1 MPTITEIYEGQSS
14 WIFGTNYTSLKPDT
28 ETLVEQEISGI
39 RIKSA
44 VEINNPLIYG
54 NEATR
59 ISIKSTPS
67 VERMKSNTGGD
78 TGDGGL
84 IGKGLGAITGGGF
97 GRAVFG
103 GQVNSLSEAR
113 DGVNSKLGIPTSA
126 IPSFVDGHGGLQL
139 GAEPDTMITLGKIRK
154 DAVGT
159 EFGKFL
165 KQTAGGKFS
174 TIGKQALGQG
184 ISLVKDKARDVLLG
198 KAQSVGENILGGGDS
213 GDSAFPYSSQQSYST
228 SIRNVKNNEAEPS
241 KIQSQGTEKISELTS
256 KTKESLFKK
265 KTIGDSISNSNSSL
279 DSDREYRSDA
289 PYTKYVETYI
299 TQDSEETD
307 LQRPSAETEDDLTKK
322 TALSQE
328 KNKKLDEETTPNIE
342 YSKEN
347 KYSSIVRDEATD
359 DDQSGEFTRVDLT
372 TLPQNSTDRGTSFF
386 RLPQYSKNPY
396 DIDLRYPKQ
405 AGSNEPSVNME
416 SLYGIT
422 NGSDKLNSNGIS
434 GEENS
439 KEDLENSDLIPFW
452 IRPIGGESV
461 HFRSSLTGI
470 SENVTPS
477 WSGNKFYG
485 NPYSFYTYQG
495 VERNCTF
502 TLQLFCYNELELA
515 AMWEKIS
522 IVTKQCYPTIG
533 GDDQRRYVT
542 PPIIQFRLGSMYNNK
557 KGFVESLTYNIPDNG
572 TWEIGIDGLY
582 LPKLVDV
589 SLTIKLIE
597 SIGDE
602 NVLYNYGRSDDAT
615 KAINQKR
622 KSSFESDPQTGGGT
636 DNIGGGAQ
644 SDTES
649 SPSVNVNNEGIPQTE
664 QEQAKSNDGINK
676 KPKSLSKKGSSE
688 TPKEADSGTTYKTE
702 KSQTRTELE
711 KKKEKLKSKGVDDWA
726 TESIA
731 VSSFDED
738 SVKKIS
744 DIDGNPCF
752 YFTVIGTMKGQS
764 VKKEFVVSQS
774 GVYNAT
780 FGKEIISKKPYRTW
794 VKQNIDDPIGTQQEV
809 FKKAA
814 AEEDA
819 KYEKEETQRKAREEK
834 EKKRND
840 VKKQNRDDKLKKL
853 EEKRKKQKADRQAKL
868 KELKAGI

>member
-1 MPTITEIYEGQSS
+1 MPTLKEIYEGQSS
-14 WIFGTNYTSLKPDT
+14 WIFGTNYTSLKSDT
-28 ETLVEQEISGI
+28 ETLVEQETSGI

-59 ISIKSTPS
+59 IAIRSTPTLDK
-67 VERMKSNTGGD
+67 MKDSTGGEG
-78 TGDGGL
+78 GDGGL
-84 IGKGLGAITGGGF
+84 IGKGIAALTGGSL
-97 GRAVFG
+97 
-103 GQVNSLSEAR
+103 NSLSDVR
-113 DGVNSKLGIPTSA
+113 DKFNSKLGIPTSA
-126 IPSFVDGHGGLQL
+126 IPTFVDNHGDLQK

-154 DAVGT
+154 DAAGT
-159 EFGKFL
+159 ELGKFL
-165 KQTAGGKFS
+165 KNSGGGNFQ
-174 TIGKQALGQG
+174 TIGRNLLGQG

-198 KAQSVGENILGGGDS
+198 KSQSIGENILGGGTS
-213 GDSAFPYSSQQSYST
+213 EDSAFPYSSQQSYST
-228 SIRNVKNNEAEPS
+228 SIRNAKNNEADPS
-241 KIQSQGTEKISELTS
+241 KIQSQGTEKVSELTS
-256 KTKESLFKK
+256 KTKEGLFKK
-265 KTIGDSISNSNSSL
+265 KTIGESISNSNSSL

-289 PYTKYVETYI
+289 PYTKYIETYL

-307 LQRPSAETEDDLTKK
+307 LEIPSAETEDDLAKK
-322 TALSQE
+322 TATSQE
-328 KNKKLDEETTPNIE
+328 KNKKLGEDTTPNIE

-359 DDQSGEFTRVDLT
+359 DDQSGEFTRIDLT

-405 AGSNEPSVNME
+405 AGSSTPSANMD

-434 GEENS
+434 DGS
-439 KEDLENSDLIPFW
+439 ITSTQDLENSDLIPFW
-452 IRPIGGESV
+452 IRPLGGNSV
-461 HFRSSLTGI
+461 HFRASLNGI

-502 TLQLFCYNELELA
+502 TLQMFCYNELELA

-557 KGFVESLTYNIPDNG
+557 NGFIESLTYNIPDNG
-572 TWEIGIDGLY
+572 TWEIAQNGLY

-589 SLTIKLIE
+589 ALTIKLIE
-597 SIGDE
+597 SVGDE
-602 NVLYNYGRSDDAT
+602 NVLYNYGRSDEAT
-615 KAINQKR
+615 KSINEKR
-622 KSSFESDPQTGGGT
+622 KSSFQSDPQTGGGT
-636 DNIGGGAQ
+636 DNIGGGVQ
-644 SDTES
+644 SNTES

-664 QEQAKSNDGINK
+664 GEQEKSNDGINK
-676 KPKSLSKKGSSE
+676 KPKSLSSKGSSE
-688 TPKEADSGTTYKTE
+688 TPKESDNGNSTFTSE
-702 KSQTRTELE
+702 QSQTRTELE

-726 TESIA
+726 TQTIA
-731 VSSFDED
+731 SSNFNEN

-752 YFTVIGTMKGQS
+752 YFTMNGVNGGQKI
-764 VKKEFVVSQS
+764 VKEFVA
-774 GVYNAT
+774 YRIFIAT
-780 FGKEIISKKPYRTW
+780 QGREIAGKKPYRNW

-809 FKKAA
+809 YKKAV

-819 KYEKEETQRKAREEK
+819 KWEKEETQRKAREEK
-834 EKKRND
+834 LKKRNET
-840 VKKQNRDDKLKKL
+840 KKANREEKLKKL
-853 EEKRKKQKADRQAKL
+853 EEKREKQKADRQAKL
-868 KELKAGI
+868 KELKADI

>member
-1 MPTITEIYEGQSS
+1 MPTLKEIYEGQSS
-14 WIFGTNYTSLKPDT
+14 WIFGTNYTSLKSDT
-28 ETLVEQEISGI
+28 ETLVEQETSGI

-59 ISIKSTPS
+59 IAIRSTPTLDK
-67 VERMKSNTGGD
+67 MKDSTGGEG
-78 TGDGGL
+78 GDGGL
-84 IGKGLGAITGGGF
+84 IGKGIAALTGGSL
-97 GRAVFG
+97 
-103 GQVNSLSEAR
+103 NSLSDVR
-113 DGVNSKLGIPTSA
+113 DKFNSKLGILTSA
-126 IPSFVDGHGGLQL
+126 IPTFVDNHGDLQK

-154 DAVGT
+154 DAAGT
-159 EFGKFL
+159 ELGKFL
-165 KQTAGGKFS
+165 KNSGGGNFQ
-174 TIGKQALGQG
+174 TIGRNLLGQG

-198 KAQSVGENILGGGDS
+198 KSQSIGENILGGGTS
-213 GDSAFPYSSQQSYST
+213 EDSAFPYSSQQSYST
-228 SIRNVKNNEAEPS
+228 SIRNAKNNEADPS
-241 KIQSQGTEKISELTS
+241 KIQSQGTEKVSELTS
-256 KTKESLFKK
+256 KTKEGLFKK
-265 KTIGDSISNSNSSL
+265 KTIGESISNSNSSL

-289 PYTKYVETYI
+289 PYTKYIETYL

-307 LQRPSAETEDDLTKK
+307 LEIPSAETEDDLAKK
-322 TALSQE
+322 TATSQE
-328 KNKKLDEETTPNIE
+328 KNKKLGEDTTPNIE

-359 DDQSGEFTRVDLT
+359 DDQSGEFTRIDLT

-396 DIDLRYPKQ
+396 DINLRYPKQ
-405 AGSNEPSVNME
+405 AGSSTPSANMD

-434 GEENS
+434 DGS
-439 KEDLENSDLIPFW
+439 ITSTQDLENSDLIPFW
-452 IRPIGGESV
+452 IRPLGGNSV
-461 HFRSSLTGI
+461 HFRASLNGI

-502 TLQLFCYNELELA
+502 TLQMFCYNELELA

-557 KGFVESLTYNIPDNG
+557 NGFIESLTYNIPDNG
-572 TWEIGIDGLY
+572 TWEIAQNGLY

-589 SLTIKLIE
+589 ALTIKLIE
-597 SIGDE
+597 SVGDE
-602 NVLYNYGRSDDAT
+602 NVLYNYGRSDEAT
-615 KAINQKR
+615 KSINEKR
-622 KSSFESDPQTGGGT
+622 KSSFQSDPQTGGGT
-636 DNIGGGAQ
+636 DNIGGGVQ
-644 SDTES
+644 SNTES

-664 QEQAKSNDGINK
+664 GEQEKSNDGINK
-676 KPKSLSKKGSSE
+676 KPKSLSSKGSSE
-688 TPKEADSGTTYKTE
+688 TPKESDNGNSTFTSE
-702 KSQTRTELE
+702 QSQTRTELE

-726 TESIA
+726 TQTIA
-731 VSSFDED
+731 SSNFNEN

-752 YFTVIGTMKGQS
+752 YFTMNGVNGGQKI
-764 VKKEFVVSQS
+764 VKEFVAFKR
-774 GVYNAT
+774 YIAT
-780 FGKEIISKKPYRTW
+780 QGREIGSKIPYRNW

-809 FKKAA
+809 YKKAV

-819 KYEKEETQRKAREEK
+819 KWEKEETQRKAREEK
-834 EKKRND
+834 LKKRNET
-840 VKKQNRDDKLKKL
+840 KKANREEKLKKL
-853 EEKRKKQKADRQAKL
+853 EEKREKQKADRQAKL
-868 KELKAGI
+868 KELKADI

>member
-1 MPTITEIYEGQSS
+1 MPTIKEIYEGQSS

-59 ISIKSTPS
+59 ITLRSTPTLDK
-67 VERMKSNTGGD
+67 MKDSTGGEG
-78 TGDGGL
+78 GDGGL
-84 IGKGLGAITGGGF
+84 IGKGISALTGGSL
-97 GRAVFG
+97 
-103 GQVNSLSEAR
+103 NSISDVR
-113 DGVNSKLGIPTSA
+113 DKFNSKLGIPTSA
-126 IPSFVDGHGGLQL
+126 IPTFVDNHGDLQK

-154 DAVGT
+154 DAAGT
-159 EFGKFL
+159 ELGKFL
-165 KQTAGGKFS
+165 KNSGGGNFQ
-174 TIGKQALGQG
+174 TIGKNLLGQG

-198 KAQSVGENILGGGDS
+198 KSQSIGQNILGGGS
-213 GDSAFPYSSQQSYST
+213 SEDSAFPYSSQQSYST
-228 SIRNVKNNEAEPS
+228 SIRNAKNNEADS
-241 KIQSQGTEKISELTS
+241 DKIQSQGTEKVSELTS
-256 KTKESLFKK
+256 KTKEGLFKK
-265 KTIGDSISNSNSSL
+265 KTIGESISNSNSSL

-289 PYTKYVETYI
+289 PYTKYVETYL

-307 LQRPSAETEDDLTKK
+307 LEIPSAETEDDLAKK
-322 TALSQE
+322 TATSQE
-328 KNKKLDEETTPNIE
+328 KNKKIGEDTTPNIE

-359 DDQSGEFTRVDLT
+359 DDQSGEFTRIDLT
-372 TLPQNSTDRGTSFF
+372 TLPHNSTDRGTSFF

-405 AGSNEPSVNME
+405 AGSNEPSANMD

-422 NGSDKLNSNGIS
+422 KGSDKLNLNGIS
-434 GEENS
+434 GEGNS

-452 IRPIGGESV
+452 IRPLGGESV

-477 WSGNKFYG
+477 WSANKFYG

-533 GDDQRRYVT
+533 GDNQRRYVT

-572 TWEIGIDGLY
+572 TWEIAQNGLY

-589 SLTIKLIE
+589 ALTIKLIE

-602 NVLYNYGRSDDAT
+602 EVLYNYGRSDEAT
-615 KAINQKR
+615 KSINQKR
-622 KSSFESDPQTGGGT
+622 KSSFQSDPQTGGGT

-644 SDTES
+644 SNTES

-676 KPKSLSKKGSSE
+676 KPKSLSSKGSQE
-688 TPKEADSGTTYKTE
+688 TPKESDSGTSTFTSTQ
-702 KSQTRTELE
+702 SQTRTESE
-711 KKKEKLKSKGVDDWA
+711 KKQDKLKSKGIDDWA
-726 TESIA
+726 ARVIA
-731 VSSFDED
+731 TSNFNEN
-738 SVKKIS
+738 SVQKIS

-752 YFTVIGTMKGQS
+752 YFTINGVSGGQKIEKGM
-764 VKKEFVVSQS
+764 VAYRKILAEL
-774 GVYNAT
+774 GR
-780 FGKEIISKKPYRTW
+780 EIANKKPYRNW
-794 VKQNIDDPIGTQQEV
+794 VKQNIDDPIGTEQAV
-809 FKKAA
+809 YKKAL

-819 KYEKEETQRKAREEK
+819 KYEKEETQRKAREER
-834 EKKRND
+834 EKKRNET
-840 VKKQNRDDKLKKL
+840 KKANRDENLKKIK
-853 EEKRKKQKADRQAKL
+853 ERDEKRKADKQTKL

>member
-1 MPTITEIYEGQSS
+1 MPTLKEIYEGQSS

-59 ISIKSTPS
+59 ITLRSTPTLDK
-67 VERMKSNTGGD
+67 MKDSTGGEG
-78 TGDGGL
+78 GDGGL
-84 IGKGLGAITGGGF
+84 IGKGIAALTGGSL
-97 GRAVFG
+97 
-103 GQVNSLSEAR
+103 NSISDVR
-113 DGVNSKLGIPTSA
+113 DKFNSKLGIPTSA
-126 IPSFVDGHGGLQL
+126 IPTFVDNHGDLQK

-154 DAVGT
+154 DAAGT
-159 EFGKFL
+159 ELGKFL
-165 KQTAGGKFS
+165 KNSGGGNFQ
-174 TIGKQALGQG
+174 TIGKNLLGQG

-198 KAQSVGENILGGGDS
+198 KSQSIGQNILGGGS
-213 GDSAFPYSSQQSYST
+213 SEDSAFPYSSQQSYST
-228 SIRNVKNNEAEPS
+228 SIRNAKNNEADS
-241 KIQSQGTEKISELTS
+241 DKIQSQGTEKVSELTS
-256 KTKESLFKK
+256 KTKEGLFKK
-265 KTIGDSISNSNSSL
+265 KTIGESISNSNSSL

-307 LQRPSAETEDDLTKK
+307 LEIPSAETEDDLAKK
-322 TALSQE
+322 TATSQE
-328 KNKKLDEETTPNIE
+328 KNKKIGEDTTPNIE

-359 DDQSGEFTRVDLT
+359 DDQSGKFTRIDLT
-372 TLPQNSTDRGTSFF
+372 TLPHNSTDRGTSFF

-405 AGSNEPSVNME
+405 AGSSEPSANMD

-422 NGSDKLNSNGIS
+422 KGSDKLNSNGIS
-434 GEENS
+434 GEGNS

-452 IRPIGGESV
+452 IKPLGGNSV
-461 HFRSSLTGI
+461 HFRASLTGI

-477 WSGNKFYG
+477 WNTNKFYG

-502 TLQLFCYNELELA
+502 TLQMFCYNELELA

-522 IVTKQCYPTIG
+522 IVTKQCYPIIG
-533 GDDQRRYVT
+533 GKVDNRQYVT

-557 KGFVESLTYNIPDNG
+557 QGFIESLTYNIPDNG
-572 TWEIGIDGLY
+572 TWEIAQNGLY

-597 SIGDE
+597 SAGDE
-602 NVLYNYGRSDDAT
+602 NVLYNYGRSDEAT
-615 KAINQKR
+615 KSINEKR
-622 KSSFESDPQTGGGT
+622 KSSFQSDPQTGGGT
-636 DNIGGGAQ
+636 ENIGGGAQ
-644 SDTES
+644 SNTES

-664 QEQAKSNDGINK
+664 KEQEKSNDGINK
-676 KPKSLSKKGSSE
+676 KPKSLSAKGSAE
-688 TPKEADSGTTYKTE
+688 TPKEADSGTSTF
-702 KSQTRTELE
+702 KSDQSRTRTELE
-711 KKKEKLKSKGVDDWA
+711 KKEEKLKSKGVDDWA
-726 TESIA
+726 TRIIA
-731 VSSFDED
+731 TSNFNEN

-752 YFTVIGTMKGQS
+752 YFTINGVSGGQEIT
-764 VKKEFVVSQS
+764 KEMVAYKLNIASQ
-774 GVYNAT
+774 GR
-780 FGKEIISKKPYRTW
+780 EIANKRPYRIW

-809 FKKAA
+809 YKKAA

-819 KYEKEETQRKAREEK
+819 KYEKEETQRLAREEK
-834 EKKRND
+834 QKKRNET
-840 VKKQNRDDKLKKL
+840 KKANREEKLKKL
-853 EEKRKKQKADRQAKL
+853 EEKRAKQKADRQAKL